1 MFNDFLYG
9 FPCGLLQDRQGWF
22 VSREHLL
29 VLRPLFP
36 WKAGQLPPEQYW
48 RFLIYISPGFPA
60 LSQTQ
65 TSNLPWFFPIKSAV
79 FPTHLSSVILGLQGC
94 SDAALTIRTWLGQ
107 GQQVLPSSTAADET
121 SCPSPKLKN
130 HSYCIVFPLIPW
142 TGRSLILV
150 SSFPPEFIN
159 ELAVTFC

>member
-29 VLRPLFP
+29 VLHPLFP

-48 RFLIYISPGFPA
+48 RFLIYISLGFPA

-65 TSNLPWFFPIKSAV
+65 VSNLSWYFFQLNQLS
-79 FPTHLSSVILGLQGC
+79 FPHTLALASLGC
-94 SDAALTIRTWLGQ
+94 SDAALTIRAGLGQ
-107 GQQVLPSSTAADET
+107 DLLVLPSSAAADET

-130 HSYCIVFPLIPW
+130 HSYCIVYPLIPW
-142 TGRSLILV
+142 TARSLILV
-150 SSFPPEFIN
+150 SHLNLLMSEW
-159 ELAVTFC
+159 